1 MYKRLLE
8 LIDPSSNNKI
18 NLVRFPF
25 VVTLDQYEMILNKSL
40 GRTVGTD
47 RAIRYK

>member
-8 LIDPSSNNKI
+8 LIDLSSINKI

-25 VVTLDQYEMILNKSL
+25 VVTLDQYEMILKTSQ
-40 GRTVGTD
+40 GRTD